1 MIFKDRIEDYTEE
14 EFLEFL
20 KGFSSEHSQL
30 CGEEFIK
37 HMDRSIEHFVKI
49 TEHPARTDVIFYP
62 EDDQEDSP
70 EGILNTIKKWRAN
83 NGKPGFKKAH

>member
-30 CGEEFIK
+30 FGEEFIK

-49 TEHPARTDVIFYP
+49 TEHPAKTDVIFYP

-70 EGILNTIKKWRAN
+70 EGILNTIKKWRAK